1 MYIDIGLWSL
11 VAATVALTVFLV
23 FYIRK
28 AERAEMGML
37 SIASRKR
44 RLMAVIAVGSLTL
57 LIVFLA
63 SIANGAGMS
72 NMSISETFS
81 HIFSAVKKGGTGL
94 TSPDEIIIYHH
105 LLPKALGAMAVGIGL
120 ATAGVMFQA
129 VIRNPLVDPY
139 ITGVASGAGFAAI
152 WGMIFGSWFGFM
164 SGSIFMIPAMAIVG
178 GLAAFG
184 VTMLIAEKSGGSA
197 INYVLG
203 GVIVGFTLSALQTL
217 VLTFAP
223 PDEIHA
229 PVFWLFGTF
238 SRVTWDNVAMIV
250 FPVLLIAAISLTWAR
265 KLNLILL
272 GEEQAKQMG
281 LNVRKFNVTVL
292 ITASVL
298 TAVCVA
304 FVGIIGFVGLV
315 VPHICRMIL
324 GGDHRFVLPA
334 SFVLGGVLMLA
345 TDFLA
350 RAFGQVL
357 PVGAITALIGAPI
370 FAFLLIKRGR
380 MYSG

>member
-1 MYIDIGLWSL
+1 
-11 VAATVALTVFLV
+11 
-23 FYIRK
+23 
-28 AERAEMGML
+28 
-37 SIASRKR
+37 
-44 RLMAVIAVGSLTL
+44 
-57 LIVFLA
+57 
-63 SIANGAGMS
+63 
-72 NMSISETFS
+72 
-81 HIFSAVKKGGTGL
+81 
-94 TSPDEIIIYHH
+94 
-105 LLPKALGAMAVGIGL
+105 
-120 ATAGVMFQA
+120 
-129 VIRNPLVDPY
+129 
-139 ITGVASGAGFAAI
+139 VASGAGFAAI